1 MPFPATSVLFGDSP
15 LLTRRNYQTI
25 HESSQRTNDDDND
38 DFTTSTAT
46 RPTGL
51 AHWLFGFMYED
62 DLLEETD
69 DDILYRSTIESTTH
83 VWNPLN
89 ASLCLALL
97 LSSAALSVPISLLGT
112 VTVHLLNNS
121 NNNNES
127 TMDPSAFA
135 MRATTAAVLGTSA
148 GKFLLGPIPDVWGA
162 RRTAALSA
170 MGLALSLVGL
180 ATAVT
185 PRSVLWACFGAEFC
199 YAIQWPCVVLT
210 LATHYRGN
218 GCGMYEGGIY
228 ASSLAARMGS
238 LIGIPVSSMLVRH
251 HVPWRVVALLGAWL
265 ALLSSAVAYL
275 YVSDAPGA
283 PDAPQNPID
292 PVQATV
298 FFAKH
303 YRRNKSSGGL
313 LQRLVRWSHFIF
325 ATICYPSLKHVL
337 CSGTFWLLSLAHT
350 GPSLIRSSERILGT
364 YLYDTSDGSLSS
376 SRSSGLSVFLSVGIV
391 MGLVTAGSIFGSRQE
406 RERKWLVSRL
416 YVAAITSCYLLAFLS
431 VPAVRHLMAAPDLV
445 TTFQVMAIATAGFGI
460 AVQYYH
466 IPSLVCATFGCDKAL
481 AVSYVDGVACA
492 VSAIVW
498 RFVGETVH
506 NGGPYGG
513 GWAYGWA
520 AVALFVLVTAILMV
534 EFMEHYFCRPR
545 QGGVYETIILA

>member
-1 MPFPATSVLFGDSP
+1 MPFPASVLFGESP
-15 LLTRRNYQTI
+15 LITRRKYQKI
-25 HESSQRTNDDDND
+25 DESTD
-38 DFTTSTAT
+38 TETST
-46 RPTGL
+46 RPTGI
-51 AHWLFGFMYED
+51 AHWFFGFMYED
-62 DLLEETD
+62 QIEETE
-69 DDILYRSTIESTTH
+69 DDILYRSTIESTTN

-89 ASLCLALL
+89 AYLCFALV
-97 LSSAALSVPISLLGT
+97 LSSTAIAVPITLLGAVST
-112 VTVHLLNNS
+112 NLLRDDSGS
-121 NNNNES
+121 N
-127 TMDPSAFA
+127 MDPSAFA
-135 MRATTAAVLGTSA
+135 MRATTAAVMGTSA
-148 GKFLLGPIPDVWGA
+148 GKFLNGPIPDVWGA
-162 RRTAALSA
+162 RRTSA
-170 MGLALSLVGL
+170 FFSILLALALLGL

-185 PRSVLWACFGAEFC
+185 PQGVIWSCFWAEFC
-199 YAIQWPCVVLT
+199 YSIQWPCVVVT

-218 GCGMYEGGIY
+218 GTGMYEGGIY
-228 ASSLAARMGS
+228 MSSLAARMGS
-238 LIGIPVSSMLVRH
+238 LIGIPVSSVLLRH
-251 HVPWRVVALLGAWL
+251 VSWRWVALLGAWF
-265 ALLSSAVAYL
+265 ALLSSSVAYL
-275 YVSDAPGA
+275 YVTDAPGE

-292 PVQATV
+292 LVQATV

-313 LQRLVRWSHFIF
+313 LQRLLRWTHFIF
-325 ATICYPSLKHVL
+325 QTIFLPSLKHVL
-337 CSGTFWLLSLAHT
+337 GSGTFWLLSLAHT
-350 GPSLIRSSERILGT
+350 GPSIIRSSERILGA
-364 YLYDTSDGSLSS
+364 YLFDTSDGSLSS
-376 SRSSGLSVFLSVGIV
+376 NRSSGLSVFLSVGIV
-391 MGLVTAGSIFGSRQE
+391 VGLVTAGSIFGSRQE

-416 YVAAITSCYLLAFLS
+416 YVAAIGACYLLAFLS
-431 VPAVRHLMAAPDLV
+431 VPAVRHVMATPDLV
-445 TTFQVMAIATAGFGI
+445 TTFQVMAITTAGFGI

-545 QGGVYETIILA
+545 HGGVYETIILA